1 MIAGPIRTRR
11 IELVPATPEILAA
24 DLHDHGDLGR
34 LLDARVPGSWPPPE
48 MNHEVLAEFLR
59 MATEKTDPFFACWYW
74 VLEGEQGRV
83 LAGSG
88 GIGSAL
94 DQKGTVL
101 IGYSVLDEF
110 QNQGIATEA
119 VRAMIPV
126 IFADPRIHRIMA
138 TTFPE
143 LKASIRVLEKTGF
156 SCTGPT
162 APGEGLEEGTL
173 GFVLERPG
181 VLSGRENSR

>member
-11 IELVPATPEILAA
+11 LDLIPVTPEILAA
-24 DLHDHGDLGR
+24 DIRDHGKLGR
-34 LLDARVPGSWPPPE
+34 LLNAHVPGSWPPHE

-59 MATEKTDPFFACWYW
+59 MATEKTDPFFVCWYW
-74 VLEGEQGRV
+74 VLDSEQGRV

-101 IGYSVLDEF
+101 IGYSVLDKF
-110 QNQGIATEA
+110 QNRGIATEA
-119 VRAMIPV
+119 VRAMIPA
-126 IFADPRIHRIMA
+126 IFADPDIHRIMA

-143 LKASIRVLEKTGF
+143 LKASIQVLEKAGF
-156 SCTGPT
+156 SCTGQT

-173 GFVLERPG
+173 GFMLEKPG
-181 VLSGRENSR
+181 VPPGE